1 MATNMTS
8 HEAFD
13 SPGTSVSNDTA
24 YQYLPVEYTR
34 EDREVI
40 RRLAKEYMEYAT
52 LPVQKGTAA
61 LWGRVDGVESAR
73 PVV

>member
-40 RRLAKEYMEYAT
+40 RRLAKEYM
-52 LPVQKGTAA
+52 
-61 LWGRVDGVESAR
+61 
-73 PVV
+73 